1 MKKSF
6 VLIFTI
12 FLSLLFSIYSL
23 SILENNT
30 IYSNLNKLKYLHLQ
44 AKIHIDYI
52 IEQIKNTQDID
63 INNLT
68 MVDDRFDL
76 DIIEKDD
83 ENLTYYYI
91 SIKTIDNTPVRLSET
106 IIK

>member
-12 FLSLLFSIYSL
+12 FLSLLFSVYSL

-63 INNLT
+63 ITNLT
-68 MVDDRFDL
+68 LNDDRFSL
-76 DIIEKDD
+76 GIIEKND
-83 ENLTYYYI
+83 ENLTYYI
-91 SIKTIDNTPVRLSET
+91 SIKTIDNTPIRLSEVIT
-106 IIK
+106 K